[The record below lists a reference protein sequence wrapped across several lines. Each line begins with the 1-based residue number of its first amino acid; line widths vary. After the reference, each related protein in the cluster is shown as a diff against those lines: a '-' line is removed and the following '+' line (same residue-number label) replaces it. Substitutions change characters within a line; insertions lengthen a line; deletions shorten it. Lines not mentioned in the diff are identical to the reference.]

1 MKGDGEVSKLPKLK
15 VKRTFA
21 HPLEQTCDLE
31 QAKEL
36 VFGYGSGILVIVDGQ
51 LVRSYE
57 ELVKLAAQP
66 CYKDKELLEV
76 IVASAP
82 KG

>member
-1 MKGDGEVSKLPKLK
+1 MSKLPKLK
-15 VKRTFA
+15 VKCAFA
-21 HPLEQTCDLE
+21 HPVEQTCDLE

-36 VFGYGSGILVIVDGQ
+36 VFGHGPGILVIVEGQ

-76 IVASAP
+76 MVAPAP
-82 KG
+82 RG